1 MTDIK
6 KELDLD
12 ELQNV
17 SGGVKLDSSV
27 CVRYSMAGDDSLKSV
42 AAKFSTT
49 EEELIRLNNIRDS
62 EKEVSAGKVILVPG
76 IKF

>member
-12 ELQNV
+12 ELEEV
-17 SGGVKLDSSV
+17 SGGRRLETTKLFSYV
-27 CVRYSMAGDDSLKSV
+27 MAGEDSLKSV
-42 AAKFSTT
+42 AARFSTT
-49 EEELIRLNNIRDS
+49 EDELIRLNNIS
-62 EKEVSAGKVILVPG
+62 EPEKVSKGKTILVPS

>member
-12 ELQNV
+12 ELEEV
-17 SGGVKLDSSV
+17 SGGRRLETTKLFSYV
-27 CVRYSMAGDDSLKSV
+27 MAGEDSLKSV
-42 AAKFSTT
+42 AAKFATT
-49 EEELIRLNNIRDS
+49 EDELIRLNNIS
-62 EKEVSAGKVILVPG
+62 EPEKVSKGKTILVPS

>member
-6 KELDLD
+6 KELNLD
-12 ELQNV
+12 ELEEV
-17 SGGVKLDSSV
+17 SGGRRLETTKLFSYV
-27 CVRYSMAGDDSLKSV
+27 MAGEDSLKSV

-49 EEELIRLNNIRDS
+49 EDELIRLNNIS
-62 EKEVSAGKVILVPG
+62 EPEKVSKGKTILVPS

>member
-62 EKEVSAGKVILVPG
+62 EKVSAGKVILVPG

>member
-12 ELQNV
+12 ELEEV
-17 SGGVKLDSSV
+17 SGGRRLETTKLFSYV
-27 CVRYSMAGDDSLKSV
+27 MAGEDSLKSV
-42 AAKFSTT
+42 ESKFANT
-49 EEELIRLNNIRDS
+49 EDELLRLNEP
-62 EKEVSAGKVILVPG
+62 EKVSKGKKILVPS

>member
-12 ELQNV
+12 ELEEV
-17 SGGVKLDSSV
+17 SGGRRLETTKLFSYV
-27 CVRYSMAGDDSLKSV
+27 MAGEDSLKSV
-42 AAKFSTT
+42 AAKFATT
-49 EEELIRLNNIRDS
+49 EDELIRLNNIS
-62 EKEVSAGKVILVPG
+62 EPEKVSKGKVILVPG

>member
-12 ELQNV
+12 ELEEV
-17 SGGVKLDSSV
+17 SGGRRLETTKLFNYV
-27 CVRYSMAGDDSLKSV
+27 MAGEDSLKSV
-42 AAKFSTT
+42 AAKFATT
-49 EEELIRLNNIRDS
+49 EDELIRLNNIS
-62 EKEVSAGKVILVPG
+62 EPEKVSKGKTILVPS

>member
-12 ELQNV
+12 ELEEV
-17 SGGVKLDSSV
+17 SGGRRLETTKLFSYV
-27 CVRYSMAGDDSLKSV
+27 MAGEDSLKSV
-42 AAKFSTT
+42 AARFSTT
-49 EEELIRLNNIRDS
+49 EDELIRLNNIS
-62 EKEVSAGKVILVPG
+62 EPEKVSKGKTILLPS

>member
-12 ELQNV
+12 ELEEV
-17 SGGVKLDSSV
+17 SGGRRLETTKLFSYV
-27 CVRYSMAGDDSLKSV
+27 MAGEDSLKSV

-49 EEELIRLNNIRDS
+49 EDELIRLNNIS
-62 EKEVSAGKVILVPG
+62 EPEKVSKGKKILVPS

>member
-27 CVRYSMAGDDSLKSV
+27 CVRYSMAGDSLKSV

-49 EEELIRLNNIRDS
+49 EEELIRLNNIRDP
-62 EKEVSAGKVILVPG
+62 EKVSAGKVILVPG

>member
-12 ELQNV
+12 ELEEV
-17 SGGVKLDSSV
+17 SGGRRLETTKLFSYV
-27 CVRYSMAGDDSLKSV
+27 MAGGDSLKSV
-42 AAKFSTT
+42 AARFSTT
-49 EEELIRLNNIRDS
+49 EEELIRLNNIS
-62 EKEVSAGKVILVPG
+62 EPEKVSKGKTILVPS

>member
-6 KELDLD
+6 KELNLD
-12 ELQNV
+12 ELEEV
-17 SGGVKLDSSV
+17 SGGRRLETTKLFSYV
-27 CVRYSMAGDDSLKSV
+27 MAGEDSLKSV

-49 EEELIRLNNIRDS
+49 EEELIRLNNIRDT
-62 EKEVSAGKVILVPG
+62 EKVSAGKVILVPG

>member
-27 CVRYSMAGDDSLKSV
+27 CVRYSMAGDDILKSV

-49 EEELIRLNNIRDS
+49 EEELIRLNNIRDP
-62 EKEVSAGKVILVPG
+62 EKVSAGKVILVPG

>member
-12 ELQNV
+12 ELEEV
-17 SGGVKLDSSV
+17 SGGRRLETSKYLS
-27 CVRYSMAGDDSLKSV
+27 YSMAGGDSLKSV
-42 AAKFSTT
+42 AAKFATT
-49 EEELIRLNNIRDS
+49 EEELIRLNNIRDT
-62 EKEVSAGKVILVPG
+62 EKVGAGKVILVPS

>member
-27 CVRYSMAGDDSLKSV
+27 CVR
-42 AAKFSTT
+42 
-49 EEELIRLNNIRDS
+49 
-62 EKEVSAGKVILVPG
+62 
-76 IKF
+76 

>member
-6 KELDLD
+6 KELGLD
-12 ELQNV
+12 ELEEV
-17 SGGVKLDSSV
+17 SGGRRLETTKLFSYV
-27 CVRYSMAGDDSLKSV
+27 MAGEDSLKSV

-49 EEELIRLNNIRDS
+49 EDELIRLNNIS
-62 EKEVSAGKVILVPG
+62 EPEKVSKGKKILVPS

>member
-6 KELDLD
+6 KELNLD
-12 ELQNV
+12 ELEEV
-17 SGGVKLDSSV
+17 SGGRRLETTKLFSYV
-27 CVRYSMAGDDSLKSV
+27 MAGEDSLKSV

-49 EEELIRLNNIRDS
+49 EDELIRLNNIS
-62 EKEVSAGKVILVPG
+62 EPEKVSKGQKILVPS

>member
-6 KELDLD
+6 KELNLD
-12 ELQNV
+12 ELEEV
-17 SGGVKLDSSV
+17 SGGRRLETTKLFSYV
-27 CVRYSMAGDDSLKSV
+27 MAGEDSLKSV

-49 EEELIRLNNIRDS
+49 EDELIRLNKIS
-62 EKEVSAGKVILVPG
+62 EPEKVSKGKKILVPS

>member
-12 ELQNV
+12 ELEEV
-17 SGGVKLDSSV
+17 SGGRRLETTKLFSYV
-27 CVRYSMAGDDSLKSV
+27 MAGEDSLKSV
-42 AAKFSTT
+42 AAKFATS
-49 EEELIRLNNIRDS
+49 EDELIRLNNIS
-62 EKEVSAGKVILVPG
+62 EPEKVSKGKKILVPS

>member
-27 CVRYSMAGDDSLKSV
+27 CVRYSMAGDDRLKSV

-49 EEELIRLNNIRDS
+49 EEELIRLNNIRDP
-62 EKEVSAGKVILVPG
+62 EKVSAGKVILVPG

>member
-27 CVRYSMAGDDSLKSV
+27 RVRYSMAGDDSLKSV

-49 EEELIRLNNIRDS
+49 EEELIRLNNIRDP
-62 EKEVSAGKVILVPG
+62 EKVSAGKVILVPG

>member
-12 ELQNV
+12 ELEEV
-17 SGGVKLDSSV
+17 SGGRRLETTKLFSYV
-27 CVRYSMAGDDSLKSV
+27 MAGEDSLKSV
-42 AAKFSTT
+42 AAKFATT
-49 EEELIRLNNIRDS
+49 EDELIRLNNIS
-62 EKEVSAGKVILVPG
+62 EPEKVSKGKKILVPS

>member
-12 ELQNV
+12 ELEEV
-17 SGGVKLDSSV
+17 SGGRRLETTKLFSYV
-27 CVRYSMAGDDSLKSV
+27 MAGEDSLKSV
-42 AAKFSTT
+42 AAKFATT
-49 EEELIRLNNIRDS
+49 EDELIRLNNIS
-62 EKEVSAGKVILVPG
+62 EPEKVSKGKKILVRS

>member
-6 KELDLD
+6 KELNLD
-12 ELQNV
+12 ELEEV
-17 SGGVKLDSSV
+17 SGGRRLETTKLFSYV
-27 CVRYSMAGDDSLKSV
+27 MAGEDNLKSV

-49 EEELIRLNNIRDS
+49 EDELIRLNNIS
-62 EKEVSAGKVILVPG
+62 EPEKVSKGKKILVPS

>member
-6 KELDLD
+6 KELNLD
-12 ELQNV
+12 ELEEV
-17 SGGVKLDSSV
+17 SGGRRLETTKLFSYV
-27 CVRYSMAGDDSLKSV
+27 MAGEDSLKSV

-49 EEELIRLNNIRDS
+49 EDELIRLNNIS
-62 EKEVSAGKVILVPG
+62 EPEKVSKGKKILVPS